1 MKESPQ
7 DKNLE
12 RMLRSTKLAAG
23 GFMGT
28 DPRSPAQVISEDAHT
43 LEQLGYTAAQVGLR
57 MQEIRDLALAAFG
70 AWVEMSP
77 TLRIKCEEYKG
88 SLVCPWPHS
97 GRYAKRITTAERVD
111 LKKSICW
118 SDLNIHLIG
127 EHGFF
132 EGSGAFFRIEPA
144 ELVEI
149 ICR

>member
-28 DPRSPAQVISEDAHT
+28 DTRSPAQVISDDAQT
-43 LEQLGYTAAQVGLR
+43 LEQFGYPAAQVGLR
-57 MQEIRDLALAAFG
+57 MTELRDAALAAFG
-70 AWVEMSP
+70 NWVEISP
-77 TLRIKCEEYKG
+77 TLRVKCEEYKG
-88 SLVCPWPHS
+88 AMVCPWPHS

-118 SDLNIHLIG
+118 SDLNIHLIS

-132 EGSGAFFRIEPA
+132 EGSGAFFRIEPRDI
-144 ELVEI
+144 VEI
-149 ICR
+149 LWS

>member
-12 RMLRSTKLAAG
+12 QMLRSTKLAAG

-28 DPRSPAQVISEDAHT
+28 DIRSVDQVICADART
-43 LEQLGYTAAQVGLR
+43 LEQLGYTAAQVGQR
-57 MQEIRDLALAAFG
+57 MQELRDLALPAFG
-70 AWVEMSP
+70 NWVEICP

-97 GRYAKRITTAERVD
+97 GRYAKRITTAERTD
-111 LKKSICW
+111 LNKSICW

-132 EGSGAFFRIEPA
+132 EGNGAFFRIEPA
-144 ELVEI
+144 EIVEI
-149 ICR
+149 FWR